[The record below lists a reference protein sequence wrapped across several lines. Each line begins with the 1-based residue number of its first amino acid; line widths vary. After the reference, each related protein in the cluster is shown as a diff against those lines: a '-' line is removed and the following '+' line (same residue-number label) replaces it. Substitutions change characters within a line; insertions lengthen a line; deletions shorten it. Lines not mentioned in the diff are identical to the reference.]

1 MVVVVKEE
9 EKEEEEGYGIYEST
23 TKILT
28 NKRIKILFFGYV
40 HVCVCVCVL
49 SYEMCFLHK
58 PQSSLKKNLGRH
70 FNELAIITSC

>member
-40 HVCVCVCVL
+40 HVCVCVYVCCHMKCV
-49 SYEMCFLHK
+49 SYISHS
-58 PQSSLKKNLGRH
+58 QV
-70 FNELAIITSC
+70 